1 MKILDIQY
9 YAIFREQR
17 GQSNEKIETSAA
29 NAKALYKELA
39 TQHNF
44 SMPIESLKVVI
55 NEEFSEWDSALN
67 DGDTVVF
74 IPPVAG
80 G

>member
-1 MKILDIQY
+1 MKTLEVQY

-17 GQSNEKIETSAA
+17 GQSEEQLQTTAETAE
-29 NAKALYKELA
+29 ALYQELSER
-39 TQHNF
+39 HGF
-44 SMPIESLKVVI
+44 SMPLASLKVVI
-55 NEEFSEWDSALN
+55 NEEFCEWDCAVH

>member
-1 MKILDIQY
+1 MKKLDIQY

-17 GQSNEKIETSAA
+17 GQSEEKIETNTETAE
-29 NAKALYKELA
+29 ALYKELA
-39 TQHNF
+39 EQHNF
-44 SMPIESLKVVI
+44 SMPLESLKVVI
-55 NEEFSEWDSALN
+55 NEEFCEWDSILN
-67 DGDTVVF
+67 DGDTIVF

>member
-1 MKILDIQY
+1 MKTLDIQY

-17 GQSNEKIETSAA
+17 GESHEKIKTTTESAE
-29 NAKALYKELA
+29 ALYKELA
-39 TQHNF
+39 EQHNF

-55 NEEFSEWDSALN
+55 NEDFCEWDSDLN